1 MIVERNVPYFNTPFH
16 FHPECELVYILEGNG
31 KRIVGD
37 SVAPFSPGDVIF
49 LGSNVPHVWYSD
61 KVYYQKGT
69 GLTSRAIVIYF
80 NSEIFGRNFYALNE
94 TQGLKKL
101 FHKAERGIQI
111 TGQAGKK
118 LGKLVEQ
125 MPHKKNLDRIT
136 GLLQILQLLATT
148 REYEQ
153 LASIGY
159 QHTYASKDNHKI
171 DEVFRYV
178 SQHFSRHITLE
189 EIAGFCNLTPQSF
202 CRFFKKRTQKTFI
215 DFVNEF
221 RISHATKLM
230 AEKEDLSISEI
241 AYGCGFNNISYF
253 IKAFKSNTGM
263 TPKQFRNKIGEW

>member
-1 MIVERNVPYFNTPFH
+1 MVVERNVPHFSTPFH

-37 SVAPFSPGDVIF
+37 SVAPFSTGDVIF

-61 KVYYQKGT
+61 KTYYAKDSP
-69 GLTSRAIVIYF
+69 LHSRAIVIYF
-80 NSEIFGRNFYALNE
+80 NKDIFGQNFYLLNE
-94 TQGLKKL
+94 TQCLKKL
-101 FHKAERGIQI
+101 FHRAERGMQV
-111 TGQAGKK
+111 TGEAAERMGR
-118 LGKLVEQ
+118 LMEQ
-125 MPHKKNLDRIT
+125 MTKKKNLDRIT
-136 GLLQILQLLATT
+136 TLLQILQLLANT
-148 REYEQ
+148 RDYEQ

-178 SQHFSRHITLE
+178 SQHFSRQITLE

-253 IKAFKSNTGM
+253 IKAFKVSTGV
-263 TPKQFRNKIGEW
+263 TPKQYRNKIEF

>member
-1 MIVERNVPYFNTPFH
+1 MVVERSVPYFSTPFH

-37 SVAPFSPGDVIF
+37 NVAPFYPGDVTF

-61 KVYYQKGT
+61 KQYYQKGSR
-69 GLTSRAIVIYF
+69 LSSRAIVIYF
-80 NSEIFGRNFYALNE
+80 DSQIFGNNFYLLNE
-94 TQGLKKL
+94 TQILKKL
-101 FHKAERGIQI
+101 FHKAERGLQV
-111 TGQAGKK
+111 TGESAVR

-125 MPHKKNLDRIT
+125 MPRKKNLDRIT
-136 GLLQILQLLATT
+136 SLLQILQLLATT
-148 REYEQ
+148 RELEQ

-159 QHTYASKDNHKI
+159 QHSYASKDNHKI

-178 SQHFSRHITLE
+178 SRHFARHISLE
-189 EIAGFCNLTPQSF
+189 EIAGYCNLTPQSF

-253 IKAFKSNTGM
+253 IKAFKAGTGV
-263 TPKQFRNKIGEW
+263 TPRQYRHKIEF

>member
-1 MIVERNVPYFNTPFH
+1 MVVERNVPHFSTPFH

-37 SVAPFSPGDVIF
+37 SVAPFSAGDVIF

-61 KVYYQKGT
+61 KTYYAKGSP
-69 GLTSRAIVIYF
+69 LHSRAIVIYF
-80 NSEIFGRNFYALNE
+80 NKDIFGQNFYLLNE
-94 TQGLKKL
+94 TQCLKKL
-101 FHKAERGIQI
+101 FHRAERGMQV
-111 TGQAGKK
+111 TGEAAERMGR
-118 LGKLVEQ
+118 LMEQ
-125 MPHKKNLDRIT
+125 MIKKKSLDRIT
-136 GLLQILQLLATT
+136 TLLQILQLLANT
-148 REYEQ
+148 RDYEQ

-159 QHTYASKDNHKI
+159 QHSYASKDNHKI

-178 SQHFSRHITLE
+178 SQHFSRQITLE

-253 IKAFKSNTGM
+253 IKAFKVSTGV
-263 TPKQFRNKIGEW
+263 TPKQYRNKIEF

>member
-1 MIVERNVPYFNTPFH
+1 MIVERDVPYFSTPFH
-16 FHPECELVYILEGNG
+16 FHPECELVYILEGTG

-37 SVAPFSPGDVIF
+37 SVSTFSRGDVIF

-61 KVYYQKGT
+61 KLFYQKT
-69 GLTSRAIVIYF
+69 TPLRSRAIVIYF
-80 NSEIFGRNFYALNE
+80 NKDIFGENFYALNE
-94 TQGLKKL
+94 TQVLKKL
-101 FHKAERGIQI
+101 FHKAERGLQVNGDA
-111 TGQAGKK
+111 GQR
-118 LGKLVEQ
+118 LGKLIEQ
-125 MPHKKNLDRIT
+125 MTKKKSLDRIT
-136 GLLQILQLLATT
+136 TLLQILQLLANT
-148 REYEQ
+148 RDYEQ

-159 QHTYASKDNHKI
+159 QHSYASKDNHKI

-178 SQHFSRHITLE
+178 SQHFGRQITLE

-253 IKAFKSNTGM
+253 IKAFKLNTGL
-263 TPKQFRNKIGEW
+263 TPKQYRNTIEL